1 MATVTGNLKDITG
14 GLFNNRQGVVCFTL
28 NRGNIRVGAD
38 NVVPDNTR
46 EVIPNEDTGEFS
58 INLEPTTEMALDAW
72 YTISVLWLQQSDS
85 GTRQPA
91 ALASYLD
98 LKIRVPSSGGSIGD
112 LYDLTAGGGGG
123 GGSNPNGRVVWVSQ
137 TPPSNPRPWM
147 LWLEQEPGPDP
158 DPFDPK
164 NTSDLHEWRP

>member
-14 GLFNNRQGVVCFTL
+14 GLFNTRQGVICFTL
-28 NRGNIRVGAD
+28 NRGNIRVGAG

-46 EVIPNEDTGEFS
+46 EAVPDENTGEFS
-58 INLEPTTEMALDAW
+58 INLEPTDQMALDAW
-72 YTISVLWLQQSDS
+72 YTISVLWLQQSATGS
-85 GTRQPA
+85 RQPA

-112 LYDLTAGGGGG
+112 LYDPTAGGGGG
-123 GGSNPNGRVVWVSQ
+123 ANPNGRVVWVSQ
-137 TPPSNPRPWM
+137 TPPPNPWPWM

-158 DPFDPK
+158 DPFYPK
-164 NTSDLHEWRP
+164 NTLDLHEWRP